1 MVAKV
6 SQASKLV
13 KAAHAISFTPDSANV
28 LVVGQDR
35 TLTAVSLSALQVR
48 GTLNWGQNTEG
59 STNATLRT
67 LAVSSDGKY
76 VALGDTHNR
85 IQVFEL
91 STMKV
96 SASQKTS
103 SSHFS
108 CNSFSVVVCFPQSH
122 ATLPVF
128 HTHHTALA
136 FHPTLSVLLVAYSSF
151 EYHVFDLV
159 TKTLSKELLSQKIPF
174 PTPKE
179 RKNKVVGITFHPQKP
194 MTVLFYGL
202 TYISPVN
209 LNEVSLV
216 VFSCFCC
223 FIVC

>member
-1 MVAKV
+1 MVAKG

-35 TLTAVSLSALQVR
+35 TLTAVNLSTLQVR

-103 SSHFS
+103 CSHFS
-108 CNSFSVVVCFPQSH
+108 HNPFSVCFPSLTLHFQSF
-122 ATLPVF
+122 TPTIPLWPF
-128 HTHHTALA
+128 TPPCRCCLWLTAL
-136 FHPTLSVLLVAYSSF
+136 SSTTC
-151 EYHVFDLV
+151 L
-159 TKTLSKELLSQKIPF
+159 TWSQKPF
-174 PTPKE
+174 QRSSRHRRFHFPHPRRERTKSLASPFTPK
-179 RKNKVVGITFHPQKP
+179 
-194 MTVLFYGL
+194 
-202 TYISPVN
+202 SP
-209 LNEVSLV
+209 
-216 VFSCFCC
+216 
-223 FIVC
+223 

>member
-35 TLTAVSLSALQVR
+35 TLTAVNLSTLQVT

-96 SASQKTS
+96 SSSQKKTS
-103 SSHFS
+103 FLTFLTTLLVCCLFFPSLTLHFQ
-108 CNSFSVVVCFPQSH
+108 SFTPIIPPWPFTPPFQCC
-122 ATLPVF
+122 LWL
-128 HTHHTALA
+128 TAL
-136 FHPTLSVLLVAYSSF
+136 SSTMC
-151 EYHVFDLV
+151 L
-159 TKTLSKELLSQKIPF
+159 TWSQKPCQRSSCHRRFHFPHPRRERTKSLASPF
-174 PTPKE
+174 TPK
-179 RKNKVVGITFHPQKP
+179 
-194 MTVLFYGL
+194 
-202 TYISPVN
+202 SP
-209 LNEVSLV
+209 
-216 VFSCFCC
+216 
-223 FIVC
+223 